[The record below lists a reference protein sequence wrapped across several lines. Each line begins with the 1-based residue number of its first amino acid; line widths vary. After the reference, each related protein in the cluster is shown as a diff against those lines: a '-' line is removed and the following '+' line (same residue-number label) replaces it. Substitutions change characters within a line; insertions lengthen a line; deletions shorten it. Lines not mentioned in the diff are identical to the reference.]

1 MYRALALSFALALA
15 GLSRPSFGQEMATC
29 VGSEDT
35 ADDARLAACAKV
47 IEGGQLSRNKLATA
61 YFFRGYAWS
70 QKGEHERAI
79 ADFTESIALDPKL
92 DESHRLR
99 GLSEFYLRQYRLAA
113 PDFAQTLK
121 LDPKDAYAPLWR
133 YLADVRAEDAWGAF
147 INLRSSWEHNL
158 DQFKWPAPVAQFL
171 LGKLSIEALRRAAK
185 QGDAKTRA
193 EQSCEVDYYLGQ
205 WHLMHGHWDD
215 ARALFQQAV
224 ATCPK
229 AFYEYLGAVAALKP
243 LAAPAASLDAA
254 IAADRQLC
262 VAVERLPD
270 DRLAACSRA
279 IAAGQFDL
287 YQARGLAAVGLEQ
300 WDRAVA
306 DLGEA
311 IRRDPKNPRLYRDR
325 GDAWHA
331 KGDTYKAM
339 ADYNASLHLAFDAE
353 VYGKRG
359 LEWLGRGIYTTAIG
373 DFTEAIQRDSRNPEH
388 FANRASAWEK
398 KGDAEKARADR
409 DKAARL
415 RAATA
420 QRGPN

>member
-1 MYRALALSFALALA
+1 MYRAVALLFGLAVA
-15 GLSRPSFGQEMATC
+15 GLAQPSFGQEMETC

-47 IEGGQLSRNKLATA
+47 IEGGKLSPNKLATA

-70 QKGEHERAI
+70 QTGEHARAI

-92 DESHRLR
+92 EESYRLR
-99 GLSEFYLRQYRLAA
+99 GLSEFYLRHYRLAA
-113 PDFAQTLK
+113 PDFVQVIK
-121 LDPKDAYAPLWR
+121 LEQKDPYAPLWR
-133 YLADVRAEDAWGAF
+133 YLADVRAEDAWVAF
-147 INLRSSWEHNL
+147 IDLRSSWEHNL

-171 LGKLSIEALRRAAK
+171 LGKLSIEGLRRAAK

-205 WHLMHGHWDD
+205 WHLMHGRWDD

-243 LAAPAASLDAA
+243 LDAPAASLDAA

-262 VAVERLPD
+262 MAVERSPD
-270 DRLAACSRA
+270 DRAAACSRA

-287 YQARGLAAVGLEQ
+287 YQARGLALVAKGD

-339 ADYNASLHLAFDAE
+339 ADYNAALHIAFDAE
-353 VYGKRG
+353 IYGKRG
-359 LEWLGRGIYTTAIG
+359 LEWLGRSIYTTAIG
-373 DFTEAIQRDSRNPEH
+373 DFTEAIKRDSRNPEH
-388 FANRASAWEK
+388 FANRALAWEK

-415 RAATA
+415 RAGVA
-420 QRGPN
+420 QRKLN